1 METATGHG
9 KKAKDIKSTNEKDGK
24 YIKKRVTDKKIYKP
38 FSFPPILLVPPLP
51 TTLVVVVNGSVW
63 QWR

>member
-1 METATGHG
+1 ME
-9 KKAKDIKSTNEKDGK
+9 KRQKIQKSTNEKDGK

-51 TTLVVVVNGSVW
+51 TRLVVVVVVVNGSVW
-63 QWR
+63 YWR